1 MDLYSRTGLFI
12 GPFHELMAWAT
23 GITGHVSDLIG
34 SEVACWSVMFGAP
47 AGTLG
52 WSLPVDGVGGVAANN
67 EKMIGDAKY
76 HEMVAEGRQYS
87 QPGSVEDAL
96 MNLAHGELTDQRPPI
111 GAVATITTVTMQ
123 GRWPEAM
130 AWGAEM
136 AQLHEEIIGTP
147 ILFGR
152 NAVGST
158 ETVGWIAVHANAAAE
173 QASGAKIMANE
184 DVSKKMGEATGLFVI
199 GSGHATIMTRVA

>member
-52 WSLPVDGVGGVAANN
+52 WSLPVDGLAGVAANN
-67 EKMIGDAKY
+67 EKMFGDARY

-111 GAVATITTVTMQ
+111 GSVATITTATMQ
-123 GRWPEAM
+123 GPWRNVI
-130 AWGAEM
+130 AWGVEM
-136 AQLHEEIIGTP
+136 AQLGEEITGVPT
-147 ILFGR
+147 LFGA
-152 NAVGST
+152 NAVGPF
-158 ETVGWIAVHANAAAE
+158 ETIGWIAIHPDAAAE
-173 QASGAKIMANE
+173 HASGVKLNANE
-184 DVSKKMGEATGLFVI
+184 DFNDKASAGKDLLVT
-199 GSGHATIMTRVA
+199 GSGHRTIMTRVA